1 MWEMKYDV
9 YGTHFRF
16 WLTRC
21 EFVLKRFFLIML
33 LNCFYLEERQKK
45 QKQWIQ
51 KGSNLHF
58 LHPPSLSFSHS
69 ENKVIIMVLNIVNNI
84 SVNVGSLFVISILQ
98 YIHYSHFF
106 FSDFYYWMLFMKV
119 SRFILRLRMAVIPAP
134 NTQCNHFFCVIWTLN
149 ITRKRQQNSR
159 ITLPLTKVHIYYGRV
174 TTLFRTKAMIFC
186 LLLRKVLENVNSTTK
201 YDKMFR
207 IVITII
213 FNKWISYLLR
223 SLSSSAMVI

>member
-1 MWEMKYDV
+1 MTVSVLNVRNEVWRIRYAFSILIDQMWI
-9 YGTHFRF
+9 
-16 WLTRC
+16 
-21 EFVLKRFFLIML
+21 FVKKIFLNYALELFL
-33 LNCFYLEERQKK
+33 LGRTSKK

-58 LHPPSLSFSHS
+58 LHPPSLSLSQHF

-134 NTQCNHFFCVIWTLN
+134 NTQCNHFFLFYVYMWYERLTL
-149 ITRKRQQNSR
+149 Q
-159 ITLPLTKVHIYYGRV
+159 G
-174 TTLFRTKAMIFC
+174 
-186 LLLRKVLENVNSTTK
+186 NVNKTAES
-201 YDKMFR
+201 R
-207 IVITII
+207 CH
-213 FNKWISYLLR
+213 
-223 SLSSSAMVI
+223 

>member
-21 EFVLKRFFLIML
+21 EFLLKRFFLIML

-45 QKQWIQ
+45 TKTMNT

-134 NTQCNHFFCVIWTLN
+134 NTQCNHFFVWYERLTL
-149 ITRKRQQNSR
+149 Q
-159 ITLPLTKVHIYYGRV
+159 G
-174 TTLFRTKAMIFC
+174 
-186 LLLRKVLENVNSTTK
+186 NVNKTAES
-201 YDKMFR
+201 R
-207 IVITII
+207 CH
-213 FNKWISYLLR
+213 
-223 SLSSSAMVI
+223 